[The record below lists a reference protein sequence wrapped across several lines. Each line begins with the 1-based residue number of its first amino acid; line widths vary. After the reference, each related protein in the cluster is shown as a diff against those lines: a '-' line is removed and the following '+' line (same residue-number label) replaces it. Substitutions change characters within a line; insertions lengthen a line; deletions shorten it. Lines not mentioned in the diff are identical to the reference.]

1 MSELRLHLAACDED
15 TREQVRA
22 RFAKNG
28 VVVDS
33 TDDLREI
40 PVAFTGR
47 VPDVLLV
54 DADHDAALVVG
65 RLAEVKRE
73 YPEMPV
79 VLFAADADMPLVVE
93 AMRAGAFDFVG
104 KPVDLSRLEMVV
116 KNASQIHRLM
126 QRVNQLTEK
135 YQRSGSFQG
144 LVGVSPRMRQIYD
157 MIEHVSRTDVTVFI
171 TGESGT
177 GKELIAHAIHD
188 LSGRRA
194 RRFVALN
201 CASIPR
207 ELLES
212 ELFGHEK
219 GSYTGAISRYVGS
232 CEQADGGTLFL
243 DEICEMDPALQSK
256 MLRFLQNRTF
266 HRLGGADQITVDVRI
281 VAATNRDPM
290 EEIRAGRLR
299 EDLFYRLN
307 VVPIESPPLRERK
320 GDVPLLAAHFLE
332 KFTTKYGKYFYDCAP
347 DAIDAMNRYAWP
359 GNVRELEN
367 SIERIVVLH
376 NASQVTSKML
386 PDNVQQGM
394 ASGREGDPSEAV
406 PGHDV
411 ILPFTEVEKR
421 EIARALRICGWNVAK
436 AAERLELGQAT
447 LYRKVKKYGIRLL
460 RKSREPA
467 VPETV

>member
-1 MSELRLHLAACDED
+1 MSEPRLHLAAFDEE
-15 TREQVRA
+15 TRGQIRA
-22 RFAKNG
+22 RFEKDG
-28 VVVDS
+28 VAVDA
-33 TDDLREI
+33 TDDLAQI
-40 PVAFTGR
+40 PVAFAGR
-47 VPDVLLV
+47 VPDVLLL
-54 DADHDAALVVG
+54 DADHDADLVVG
-65 RLAEVKRE
+65 RLADVKRE

-79 VLFAADADMPLVVE
+79 VLFAAEADMPLVVD

-104 KPVDLSRLEMVV
+104 KPVDMTRLEAVV
-116 KNASQIHRLM
+116 RNASQIHRLM
-126 QRVNQLTEK
+126 QRVNQLSDK
-135 YQRSGSFQG
+135 YHRSGSFQG

-157 MIEHVSRTDVTVFI
+157 MIEHVGRTDVTVFI

-188 LSGRRA
+188 LSARRA

-219 GSYTGAISRYVGS
+219 GSYTGAVSRYVGS

-243 DEICEMDPALQSK
+243 DDICDMDPALQSK

-307 VVPIESPPLRERK
+307 VVPIEAPPLRERK
-320 GDVPLLAAHFLE
+320 GDVPLLSAHFLDR
-332 KFTTKYGKYFYDCAP
+332 FTTKYGKYFYDFSA
-347 DAIDAMNRYAWP
+347 DAVDAMNRYAWP

-367 SIERIVVLH
+367 AIERIVVLH
-376 NASQVTSKML
+376 NAAQVATAML
-386 PDNVQQGM
+386 PDNVRLG
-394 ASGREGDPSEAV
+394 AAAGREGDPSEAA
-406 PGHDV
+406 PAHDV

-460 RKSREPA
+460 RRRPEPA
-467 VPETV
+467 VAERA